1 MKFFIFLIC
10 LFKLTLL
17 KAPVRVDY
25 FIIRDVGQGLWATRI
40 QNDTCDHFDF
50 GGEIFQLKKLK
61 RQFVSQCSNRKNI
74 LHLSHAHWDHYAFLE
89 LIFQNSK
96 KTCWAVR
103 PLEHLINEPRGIDF
117 CEKTGQII
125 FYNSDSANKN
135 DRSIIQQVQ
144 SFLMPGDSST
154 KMEKLWQGRLRYS
167 DQAIKYL
174 VLGHHGSRTATGDG
188 LLRDLPHLQQVIAS
202 ARFQKYRHPHTQTIE
217 RLKKFGIPLI
227 KTEDWGDI
235 QINY

>member
-1 MKFFIFLIC
+1 MKFFVFLIC
-10 LFKLTLL
+10 FFKLTLL
-17 KAPVRVDY
+17 QAPVRVDY

-40 QNDTCDHFDF
+40 QNDSCDHFDF
-50 GGEIFQLKKLK
+50 GGEIFQSKKLK
-61 RQFVSQCSNRKNI
+61 KQFISQCSNRKNI
-74 LHLSHAHWDHYAFLE
+74 LHLSHAHWDHYAFLD
-89 LIFQNSK
+89 LIFQNSI

-103 PLEHLINEPRGIDF
+103 PPEHLINEPRGIPY
-117 CEKTGQII
+117 CETAGQII
-125 FYNSDSANKN
+125 YYNSNSTNKN
-135 DRSIIQQVQ
+135 DRSIIQQFH

-167 DQAIKYL
+167 KPSIKYL

-188 LLRDLPHLQQVIAS
+188 LLRDLPGLQQVVAS
-202 ARFQKYRHPHTQTIE
+202 ARFQKYRHPHAETVKK
-217 RLKKFGIPLI
+217 LKKFGVPLI